1 MNSKL
6 TPGLRLSQTYTIGEQ
21 DLASTLKT
29 SLVNYAS
36 TTSLIIL
43 TEKVICDLISVLIG
57 HEYTTVSAEINVK
70 HLIPIALGVELT
82 CSVYLKFVDN
92 NNLFFDFA
100 IFNKQEDMVAIGAH
114 ERVIVKIDAY

>member
-6 TPGLRLSQTYTIGEQ
+6 TPGLSLSQTYTIGEQ

-43 TEKVICDLISVLIG
+43 TEKVICDLITDLIG